1 MKKNI
6 TMRIA
11 AVLFILTMITTCV
24 FATTFAK
31 YTTSG
36 EATDSARVAKW
47 GVTIE
52 ASGDELFASEYG
64 ATVKSTVDVVAPGT
78 SGSLAEFDILGTPEV
93 STHVSFVSTVDIE
106 GWTLN
111 SALYFPVV
119 VKVGNRAVDLSG
131 CDEEEEVETAIKDA
145 IDAITYDYNPGVA
158 IPDTNLLISWEWA
171 FIGDDTNDTALG
183 DLAAENDAPTIS
195 LLVVCT
201 VEQVN

>member
-31 YTTSG
+31 YTTDG
-36 EATDSARVAKW
+36 KATDSARVAKW

-52 ASGDELFASEYG
+52 ASGEELFASEYG
-64 ATVKSTVDVVAPGT
+64 ATVESSVDVVAPGT
-78 SGSLAEFDILGTPEV
+78 SGSLAEFDITGTPEV

-111 SALYFPVV
+111 SGLYFPVV
-119 VKVGNRAVDLSG
+119 VKVGNTAVDLSG
-131 CDEEEEVETAIKDA
+131 CDEEAEVEKAIKDA

-171 FIGDDTNDTALG
+171 FKGDDTNDTALG
-183 DLAAENDAPTIS
+183 DLAAVDDAPTIS